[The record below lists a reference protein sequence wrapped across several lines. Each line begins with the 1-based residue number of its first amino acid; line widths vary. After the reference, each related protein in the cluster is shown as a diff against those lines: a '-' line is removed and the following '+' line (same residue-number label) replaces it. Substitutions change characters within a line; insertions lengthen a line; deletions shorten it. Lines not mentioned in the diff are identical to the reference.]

1 MERTEVLDMMSG
13 LKLYGM
19 RSACDE
25 TLATALK
32 RKHEPQR
39 LVGDLLK
46 AEISEKQARS
56 IKNQLT
62 VPKLPLAKDV
72 EDFAFKDTPINE
84 ALVRDLAGGEFIA
97 QQRNVVLVGG
107 TGTGKTHLAIAI
119 ARSCIR
125 AGSRGRFFT
134 TVDLVNQ
141 LEAEGRAGRQGRIA
155 DYLTRLE
162 SASVSLSACPPRWQ
176 VHRLRCPDDAGSRL
190 LLFPRR
196 SRTPT
201 AFLQRSRFSNGSQN
215 LNPNHSH
222 SARLVQNA
230 AFGFPFDSYRAFSH
244 QVGRSPSRRCP
255 VASITRAGIW

>member
-19 RSACDE
+19 RSAYDE

-39 LVGDLLK
+39 FVGDLLK

-56 IKNQLT
+56 IKYQLT
-62 VPKLPLAKDV
+62 VAKLPLAKDV
-72 EDFAFKDTPINE
+72 DDFAFKDTPINE
-84 ALVRDLAGGEFIA
+84 ALVRDLAGGGFIA

-141 LEAEGRAGRQGRIA
+141 LEAEAAPAARDGSPIISPASTSSSSTNSAICPSPRPAASCCSTSSAGSTSAPRSSSPPISPSANGRAC
-155 DYLTRLE
+155 
-162 SASVSLSACPPRWQ
+162 SAIPR
-176 VHRLRCPDDAGSRL
+176 
-190 LLFPRR
+190 
-196 SRTPT
+196 
-201 AFLQRSRFSNGSQN
+201 
-215 LNPNHSH
+215 
-222 SARLVQNA
+222 
-230 AFGFPFDSYRAFSH
+230 
-244 QVGRSPSRRCP
+244 
-255 VASITRAGIW
+255 

>member
-1 MERTEVLDMMSG
+1 MERTEVLDMMSS

-19 RSACDE
+19 RSAYDE

-39 LVGDLLK
+39 FVGDLLK

-56 IKNQLT
+56 IKYQLT
-62 VPKLPLAKDV
+62 VAKLPLAKDV
-72 EDFAFKDTPINE
+72 DDFAFKTTPINE
-84 ALVRDLAGGEFIA
+84 ALVRDLAGGGFIA

-141 LEAEGRAGRQGRIA
+141 LEAEGRAGHQGRLA
-155 DYLTRLE
+155 DYLTRLDFVILDE
-162 SASVSLSACPPRWQ
+162 LSAISPL
-176 VHRLRCPDDAGSRL
+176 LRPAGSCCSISSAGSTSE
-190 LLFPRR
+190 RR
-196 SRTPT
+196 SSSP
-201 AFLQRSRFSNGSQN
+201 
-215 LNPNHSH
+215 PI
-222 SARLVQNA
+222 
-230 AFGFPFDSYRAFSH
+230 
-244 QVGRSPSRRCP
+244 SPSANGR
-255 VASITRAGIW
+255 ASLAIRK